1 MPQLDTITFLTQY
14 TWTLIILFFLFTLL
28 INTILPK
35 IQQQLI
41 IRTKIDSVQLKKETT
56 KLDILKTLFQLK

>member
-1 MPQLDTITFLTQY
+1 MPQLDTISFLTQY
-14 TWTLIILFFLFTLL
+14 IWTLIVLFFLFTLL

-41 IRTKIDSVQLKKETT
+41 IRAKIDSVELKKETT
-56 KLDILKTLFQLK
+56 KLDIFKTLFQLK